1 MGRFSTLG
9 SLWFP
14 SFASLLKTQCFL
26 HPTHFMNGTGEMMN
40 YLSPIALSTT
50 ASLSCTQGS
59 QGSPPLWVLDQPQG
73 LEDGVSLQQFCQLT
87 APLLLDCPTCKGND
101 TYATY
106 TKGLAKT
113 KCSEVSEAG
122 WGIRSTSHCELTSLT
137 SCGHDHAIIWSLGE
151 DRAQLSKA
159 AGSPGWDTSGQMGQ
173 RRQHSHSVI
182 VTWAMHIFSHPLSS
196 LHVSET

>member
-1 MGRFSTLG
+1 MGRFSTQG

-14 SFASLLKTQCFL
+14 SFASADNPVLPPSKAFHEWHRRDEELSVTLCPQHNSFALL
-26 HPTHFMNGTGEMMN
+26 HPGQ
-40 YLSPIALSTT
+40 P
-50 ASLSCTQGS
+50 
-59 QGSPPLWVLDQPQG
+59 GSPPLWVLDQPQG
-73 LEDGVSLQQFCQLT
+73 SEDGVPLQQSCQLT
-87 APLLLDCPTCKGND
+87 APLLLDCPTCKGDD

-113 KCSEVSEAG
+113 KCSEVREAW

-137 SCGHDHAIIWSLGE
+137 PCGHDHAIIWSLEE

-159 AGSPGWDTSGQMGQ
+159 AGSPGWDTRGQMGQ
-173 RRQHSHSVI
+173 RRQHSNSVI